1 MHLAGV
7 NPQQSPARIL
17 RDYCSFHY
25 LKRMPPII
33 HNAPL
38 IQVVIARTSDPE
50 QNYFCD
56 EFDGEGLNIDEV
68 CLTLIPPLSMRIS
81 FAARPVFYFA
91 SSSALVPLHA
101 HARQSTHVFVQAAVR
116 QMLQALPSPLN
127 LQSIQNK
134 GKFEL
139 KFVVQNTATKLS
151 SDFIITYKGGDIGK
165 KSAPLF
171 AALVRDF
178 VCVCC
183 VCFTD

>member
-1 MHLAGV
+1 LLV
-7 NPQQSPARIL
+7 
-17 RDYCSFHY
+17 SFSQAHA
-25 LKRMPPII
+25 PII

-50 QNYFCD
+50 QNYFSD
-56 EFDGEGLNIDEV
+56 EFDGEGLNIDEARA
-68 CLTLIPPLSMRIS
+68 TFIPPLPMHNS
-81 FAARPVFYFA
+81 FTARPGFYFA
-91 SSSALVPLHA
+91 SYSTFVPFYA
-101 HARQSTHVFVQAAVR
+101 HVCQSIHVFLQAAVR

-171 AALVRDF
+171 AVLIRDL